1 MIISCP
7 SCGASFNIK
16 PEALGPNG
24 RSVKC
29 SKCAHRWHATA
40 DEDAPEAQA
49 AAPAPAAAATPAAD
63 PESPPAADANADTAP
78 APIAE
83 APQPDEEAAPATE
96 SAAGADD
103 TPNDEPNDEPAIP
116 ETPPTGMREALGLA
130 GDSDTA
136 EDEDEVAPSRSRR
149 RSKATARKPRR
160 SAARVLSIFVLLLA
174 VCSAAGAAV
183 FMKNEIMIWLP
194 ATERLYAMVGMG
206 PAVLGRGLQIV
217 EPQPKKEV
225 DGNDEILIVEGEI
238 RNITEKPVEVP
249 LMRGALLDAQGK
261 ELHIWTFTAAKSRI
275 APGELARY
283 RTEFRNPPPEAQS
296 LDITFTRGTA
306 EPPDTAK
313 HDAKSEH
320 EQDGGMMTESTAQH
334 H

>member
-40 DEDAPEAQA
+40 DEEAPGAQA
-49 AAPAPAAAATPAAD
+49 AAAAPAAVSAD
-63 PESPPAADANADTAP
+63 PVFPPAADVDAAP

-83 APQPDEEAAPATE
+83 APQPDDAAPPAAE
-96 SAAGADD
+96 SAAEDAHAEDA
-103 TPNDEPNDEPAIP
+103 PANEPPDAPPAP
-116 ETPPTGMREALGLA
+116 VMPPPDMREALGLA
-130 GDSDTA
+130 VGASDA
-136 EDEDEVAPSRSRR
+136 EDEAAPSRSRR
-149 RSKATARKPRR
+149 RAKAPARKPRR
-160 SAARVLSIFVLLLA
+160 NTARVLSIFVLLLA
-174 VCSAAGAAV
+174 VCGAAGTAV

-194 ATERLYAMVGMG
+194 ATERLYAMVGIV
-206 PAVLGRGLQIV
+206 PEVLGRGLQIV
-217 EPQPKKEV
+217 EPKPKKEI

-261 ELHIWTFTAAKSRI
+261 ELQIWTFTAAKSRI
-275 APGELARY
+275 APGELAQY
-283 RTEFRNPPPEAQS
+283 RTEFRNPPAEAES

-306 EPPDTAK
+306 APPNDGK
-313 HDAKSEH
+313 HDAKLEQK
-320 EQDGGMMTESTAQH
+320 QDGGMMTESTAQH

>member
-1 MIISCP
+1 MIITCP

-40 DEDAPEAQA
+40 DEDASEAQA
-49 AAPAPAAAATPAAD
+49 ATAASAAASAGPA
-63 PESPPAADANADTAP
+63 SPPAADADAAP
-78 APIAE
+78 APTAESPQSDDE
-83 APQPDEEAAPATE
+83 APPATE
-96 SAAGADD
+96 SAAGAEDA
-103 TPNDEPNDEPAIP
+103 PAVEPPDEPAAP
-116 ETPPTGMREALGLA
+116 AMPAPDMREALGLA
-130 GDSDTA
+130 TDANDA
-136 EDEDEVAPSRSRR
+136 EDEAAPSRSRR
-149 RSKATARKPRR
+149 RAKTPARKPRR
-160 SAARVLSIFVLLLA
+160 NTARVLSIFVLLLA
-174 VCSAAGAAV
+174 VCGAAGTAV

-194 ATERLYAMVGMG
+194 ATERLYAMVGIV
-206 PAVLGRGLQIV
+206 PEVLGRGLQIA
-217 EPQPKKEV
+217 EPTPKKEI

-261 ELHIWTFTAAKSRI
+261 ELKIWTFTAAKARI

-283 RTEFRNPPPEAQS
+283 RTEFRNPPADAES

-306 EPPDTAK
+306 TPPEDSK
-313 HDAKSEH
+313 HDAKLEQK
-320 EQDGGMMTESTAQH
+320 QDGGMMTESTAQH